1 MGSLKNSQQHWIK
14 PGKNLLK
21 RIWAGPAD
29 GFGRVQRPSGR
40 CAHVFSVDGSSIFC
54 GPLSPHQK
62 KKRGPG
68 RWLVGGWQS
77 RPPINGRVRPTE
89 NPPESSWLK
98 KMHFLGIDFSQFIL
112 WFTMRVSEPGFF
124 SLEHKTL
131 WLHLFYTSF
140 FNYMSLRIPKLPLG
154 SYLRPLKK
162 KTTAT
167 MREPELEVETR

>member
-1 MGSLKNSQQHWIK
+1 MSRSSRWFWS
-14 PGKNLLK
+14 
-21 RIWAGPAD
+21 RAEAIWTL
-29 GFGRVQRPSGR
+29 RP
-40 CAHVFSVDGSSIFC
+40 CFFC
-54 GPLSPHQK
+54 WWFVHFLWTPLTPPK